1 MHYGSRWLGF
11 VVAILLGASLAC
23 SAMPGIGAGRATPVI
38 PSPRPVL
45 TATTSSANE
54 NESANANTNANTN
67 ENGNLNVNANE
78 NANENSNAN
87 ENGNGNAN
95 ANDNGSLIFANVPED
110 VPIINQE
117 VKDLLVTDQVVSFRT
132 DVALADAVAF
142 YKKAMPDN
150 GWTAD
155 SATTVELA
163 QVTTLGFKKDN
174 RLAIVTI
181 SQDPT
186 SAGSVVVIGLT
197 AP

>member
-1 MHYGSRWLGF
+1 MHHGSRWLGF
-11 VVAILLGASLAC
+11 VLAILLGASLAC
-23 SAMPGIGAGRATPVI
+23 SVLTGNGSTAGTPAI

-45 TATTSSANE
+45 TATTTNANE

-67 ENGNLNVNANE
+67 ANENGNGNLNVNANE
-78 NANENSNAN
+78 NANENS
-87 ENGNGNAN
+87 NAN